1 MRKLLF
7 ALVLLAAAAFAVFWW
22 LSAPQSLT
30 ASESPQGAGDPV
42 RGETVFYAAGCA
54 SCHAAPGAKGEDKL
68 KLAGGLPLKT
78 PFGTFYAPNISS
90 DPSDGI
96 GAWSDADF
104 ANAVLR
110 GVAPDGR
117 HYYPAFPY
125 LSYQRMTLADVQ
137 DMKAFMETLPAVK
150 GRAPDHDLPLP
161 LKFRRGIGLWKW
173 LYMDLAPFAPPPGAD
188 AQVARGAYLVTGPG
202 HCGECHTP
210 RNVLGAPDG
219 AWAFAGAPDPEGD
232 GYVPNITPH
241 ADGIG
246 DWSVKDIASALKTGI
261 LPDFE
266 TFGGSMTPV
275 QENMAKL
282 SAEDREAIGAF
293 LKSLPPKESRWK
305 KQQAAG
311 Q

>member
-1 MRKLLF
+1 MRR
-7 ALVLLAAAAFAVFWW
+7 VLIVLAILTAAALGIFWW
-22 LSAPQSLT
+22 LSAPQTL
-30 ASESPQGAGDPV
+30 AAADLAGGSGDAE
-42 RGETVFYAAGCA
+42 RGETVFYAAGCG
-54 SCHAAPGAKGEDKL
+54 SCHAAPGAKGEEKL

-78 PFGTFYAPNISS
+78 PFGTFYAPNIST
-90 DPSDGI
+90 DKADGI
-96 GAWSDADF
+96 GDWSAVDF

-125 LSYQRMTLADVQ
+125 LSYQRMTLEDVL
-137 DMKAFMETLPAVK
+137 DMKAFMDGLPAVA

-173 LYMDLAPFAPPPGAD
+173 LYMDYEPFTPPPGAD
-188 AQVARGAYLVTGPG
+188 PQVARGAYLVTGPG

-210 RNVLGAPDG
+210 RNALGAPDA

-232 GYVPNITPH
+232 GNVPNITPH

-246 DWSVKDIASALKTGI
+246 DWSVKDIAAALKTGI

-266 TFGGSMTPV
+266 TFGGTMTPV

-282 SAEDREAIGAF
+282 SDEDREAIGAY
-293 LKSLPPKESRWK
+293 LKTLPPKESRWK
-305 KQQAAG
+305 KK
-311 Q
+311 